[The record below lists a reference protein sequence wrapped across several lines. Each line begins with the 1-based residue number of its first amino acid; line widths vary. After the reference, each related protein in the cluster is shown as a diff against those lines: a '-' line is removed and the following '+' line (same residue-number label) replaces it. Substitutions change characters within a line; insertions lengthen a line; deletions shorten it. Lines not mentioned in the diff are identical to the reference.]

1 MSFPRYPAYK
11 DSGVAWLG
19 EVPAHWNVK
28 PMKWVIE
35 RNDGGVWG
43 SDPTGEDDTV
53 VLRSTEQTVDG
64 RWQLD
69 EPARRSLSEAEKAGS
84 LLVAG
89 DLLVTKSSGSA
100 LHIGKTTLV
109 TPEIAGQGCCYSNF
123 MQRLRL
129 KSELNSRLAWYLMN
143 NEIARKQFDLL
154 SNSTTGLAN
163 LNGSILGEL
172 VAPIPPADEQEAIV
186 EFLNHETAKLDA
198 LVAEQEQLI
207 TLLKE
212 KRQAVISQAVT
223 KGLDP
228 AVPMKDS
235 GVEWLGE
242 VPAHWTVSKLKNI
255 SPEITVG
262 VVVEPSKYYCNEG
275 VPALRSLNV
284 EPMQIRQQGYVYFSA
299 ESNVQL
305 AKSKLQAGDLVAV
318 RSGQPGTTAV
328 VPDELD
334 GCNCIDLIIIRK
346 PLLDDATYTAWY
358 LNSDAAIRQFTEG
371 SGGAIQQHFN
381 VGTAMN
387 LLLTRP
393 PADEQRLI
401 AAAIGV
407 RTLEIDRLVSEAVQS
422 IELLR
427 ERRAALISAA
437 VTGQIDV
444 RGLAKQRQTA

>member
-1 MSFPRYPAYK
+1 
-11 DSGVAWLG
+11 
-19 EVPAHWNVK
+19 
-28 PMKWVIE
+28 MKWVIE

-43 SDPTGEDDTV
+43 DDPLGEGDTL

-64 RWQLD
+64 RWQIE
-69 EPARRSLSEAEKAGS
+69 EPALRSLSEKEKLGS
-84 LLVAG
+84 LLETG

-109 TPEIAGQGCCYSNF
+109 TPEIAALGCCYSNF

-129 KSELNSRLAWYLMN
+129 KPVFDSKLAWYLMN
-143 NEIARKQFDLL
+143 NEIARTQFDLL

-163 LNGSILGEL
+163 LNGTMLGEL
-172 VAPIPPADEQEAIV
+172 VVPLPSRDEQAAIAT
-186 EFLNHETAKLDA
+186 FLDHETAKIDA
-198 LVAEQEQLI
+198 LVAEQERLI
-207 TLLKE
+207 NLLKE
-212 KRQAVISQAVT
+212 KRQAVISHAVT

-228 AVPMKDS
+228 SVPMKES

-242 VPAHWTVSKLKNI
+242 VPAHWAVSRLKNI

-262 VVVEPSKYYCNEG
+262 VVVEPSKYYSDDG

-284 EPMQIRQQGYVYFSA
+284 GPMEIRQDGYVYFSP
-299 ESNVQL
+299 ESNDLL

-328 VPDELD
+328 IPEELA

-346 PLLDDATYTAWY
+346 PLNDDARYMAWY
-358 LNSDAAIRQFTEG
+358 LNSDAAVRQFTEG

-393 PADEQRLI
+393 PIEEQTRIVSALEAQVQELDQLI
-401 AAAIGV
+401 AEGV
-407 RTLEIDRLVSEAVQS
+407 LS
-422 IELLR
+422 IELLQ
-427 ERRAALISAA
+427 ERRTALISAA

-444 RGLAKQRQTA
+444 RGWVPAEAVA